1 MPAGRQEADVAD
13 ALTSERLVD
22 LLDQIAFEKPEFMHP
37 GRSFDLDMQSAVAAG
52 NGPGVARHARPHDPG
67 PFMHGSPPQYVLFE
81 PELAQYAR

>member
-1 MPAGRQEADVAD
+1 MTAWRQEAHVAD
-13 ALTSERLVD
+13 VLASELRVD
-22 LLDQIAFEKPEFMHP
+22 PLDQLAFEKPEFVHP